1 MIFSLFPISIFKAF
15 LICNKKNI
23 ILFWLNDKKRGTQKF
38 LELLKKIY
46 LQYLYKFETLVPIKV
61 FPLWLDAMIPAPLPL
76 LETLSKIL
84 NQNAVIKG
92 CKWFSL
98 NLCNIRKMPPFQI
111 PWGEVTRSKVRLD
124 TTTIL
129 FLATREAFYW
139 HCRGSMRI
147 AGGPWQHFGWR
158 F

>member
-61 FPLWLDAMIPAPLPL
+61 FPL
-76 LETLSKIL
+76 
-84 NQNAVIKG
+84 
-92 CKWFSL
+92 
-98 NLCNIRKMPPFQI
+98 
-111 PWGEVTRSKVRLD
+111 
-124 TTTIL
+124 
-129 FLATREAFYW
+129 
-139 HCRGSMRI
+139 
-147 AGGPWQHFGWR
+147 
-158 F
+158 